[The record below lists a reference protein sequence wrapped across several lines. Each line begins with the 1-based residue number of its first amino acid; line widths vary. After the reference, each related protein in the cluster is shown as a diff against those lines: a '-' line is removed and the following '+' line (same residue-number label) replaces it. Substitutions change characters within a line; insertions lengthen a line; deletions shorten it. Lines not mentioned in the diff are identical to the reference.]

1 MEVID
6 NKIYDRIHTTWWDE
20 DGFMAILRNA
30 VNPPRF
36 SYFQKILS
44 AQPQF
49 NPVQLRVLDI
59 GCGGGLL
66 AEQFAAMGC
75 QVTGIDQSIP
85 SLNAAKNHAKTMGLD
100 IEYLQGNA
108 EHLPFS
114 DHEFDI
120 VCCCDVL
127 EHLDSVNVVIQELS
141 RVLKPGGI
149 FFFDT
154 INRTFASKLFA
165 IKIAQDCRLT
175 RFIPRNVHVWEKFIR
190 PHELAASLRQHG
202 FSHTSFA
209 GLSSNSNPFPAL
221 IAFAR
226 HKFGKLSFAELGD
239 KLKLQEGKSLSIA
252 YMGFSI
258 RAL

>member
-6 NKIYDRIHTTWWDE
+6 NKIYDRAHTTWWDE
-20 DGFMAILRNA
+20 DGFMAILRNS

-36 SYFQKILS
+36 NYFKKILS
-44 AQPQF
+44 TQSQF
-49 NPVQLRVLDI
+49 NPAQLRVLDI

-75 QVTGIDQSIP
+75 KVTGIDQSLP
-85 SLNAAKNHAKTMGLD
+85 SLTTAKAHANMMGLD
-100 IEYLQGNA
+100 IGYLHGNA
-108 EHLPFS
+108 EQLPFAAQY
-114 DHEFDI
+114 FDI

-127 EHLDSVNVVIQELS
+127 EHLDSIDVVIKELS

-154 INRTFASKLFA
+154 INRTLASKLLV

-190 PHELAASLRQHG
+190 PHELTASLSQHG
-202 FSHTSFA
+202 FPQISLA
-209 GLSSNSNPFPAL
+209 GLSPNANPFPAL

-226 HKFGKLSFAELGD
+226 HKFGALSFAELGD
-239 KLKLQEGKSLSIA
+239 KLKLQEGKNLSIA

-258 RAL
+258 RTL

>member
-20 DGFMAILRNA
+20 DGFMAILRNS

-36 SYFQKILS
+36 DYFKKILS
-44 AQPQF
+44 AQSQL
-49 NPVQLRVLDI
+49 NTAKLRVLDI

-75 QVTGIDQSIP
+75 EVTGIDQSLP
-85 SLNAAKNHAKTMGLD
+85 SLTTAKAHAKLMDLD
-100 IEYLQGNA
+100 IEYLHGSA
-108 EHLPFS
+108 EHLPFA
-114 DHEFDI
+114 DQHFDI

-127 EHLDSVNVVIQELS
+127 EHLDSIDVVIKELS

-154 INRTFASKLFA
+154 INRTFASKFFA

-175 RFIPRNVHVWEKFIR
+175 RFVPRNVHVWEKFIR

-202 FSHTSFA
+202 FPQASFA
-209 GLSSNSNPFPAL
+209 GLSPNANPFPAL

-239 KLKLQEGKSLSIA
+239 KLKLHEGKNLSVA